1 MLFQRK
7 VDHPDKIAKLEG
19 VDPIY
24 FESAEEVNAKS
35 EAIENNTDE
44 IENIKKASSIYTF
57 ASEAEVTAKWNELN
71 TAGNPPLNGT
81 TYIRTDLKKY
91 GVWDSSVTA
100 KGVTT
105 DLDVPEN
112 LEVKI
117 QEAYVL
123 TQGKTDLTDF
133 EVGDKFRAWLGDR
146 YVVGKVIALLTDT
159 FQNSINDTT
168 KIKLHHRLL

>member
-1 MLFQRK
+1 MATQTTKRSEITREINVQEFDDN
-7 VDHPDKIAKLEG
+7 V
-19 VDPIY
+19 
-24 FESAEEVNAKS
+24 
-35 EAIENNTDE
+35 EAIRENQSRSLQNQKDV
-44 IENIKKASSIYTF
+44 ASIRSAASIYTF

-71 TAGNPPLNGT
+71 TEGTPPKDGT
-81 TYIRTDLKKY
+81 SYIRTDLKKY

-146 YVVGKVIALLTDT
+146 YVVGKIIALLTDT

-168 KIKLHHRLL
+168 KIKLVTDSEI

>member
-1 MLFQRK
+1 MKLIKRI
-7 VDHPDKIAKLEG
+7 DKGPYSDKEIGITAPENDQNLQ
-19 VDPIY
+19 
-24 FESAEEVNAKS
+24 
-35 EAIENNTDE
+35 AIEDE
-44 IENIKKASSIYTF
+44 IANLKKASAIYTF

-71 TAGNPPLNGT
+71 TATIPPLDGT

-112 LEVKI
+112 YEVKI

-123 TQGKTDLTDF
+123 VEGKTNLSDF

-146 YVVGKVIALLTDT
+146 YVVGKIIALLSDT

-168 KIKLHHRLL
+168 KIKLVTDSEI